1 MTHFAGKTAALSL
14 RVALALSGLFGV
26 SMPVLAGSPPA
37 TAAQKTANGLDA
49 AARARLVGEHM
60 LTLQWLR
67 WGDLSGA
74 GKVVVEDAGDTLPMR
89 GEQRG
94 TGENA
99 DDYVRLDGRIVA
111 ASREGFVFEG
121 EILTRVH
128 HIANGSECRRSGTFT
143 FKATGKRRYW
153 RLQEMD
159 NPCDSATDYVDVYF
173 RGI

>member
-1 MTHFAGKTAALSL
+1 MRHHALL
-14 RVALALSGLFGV
+14 LFLCALLPGVLPMPHALASTRTI
-26 SMPVLAGSPPA
+26 ARD
-37 TAAQKTANGLDA
+37 ANGLDA
-49 AARARLVGEHM
+49 AARARLVGDHM
-60 LTLQWLR
+60 LTLQWLG

-74 GKVVVEDAGDTLPMR
+74 GKLVVEDAGDTLPMR

-94 TGENA
+94 TGESA
-99 DDYVRLDGRIVA
+99 DDYVRIDGRIVS
-111 ASREGFVFEG
+111 ASRDGFVFEG
-121 EILTRVH
+121 DILTRVH

-153 RLQEMD
+153 RLQEMQ

>member
-1 MTHFAGKTAALSL
+1 MKPCI
-14 RVALALSGLFGV
+14 ALALSSVLVF
-26 SMPVLAGSPPA
+26 STPAIATSQAASPVR
-37 TAAQKTANGLDA
+37 KTANDLDA

-60 LTLQWLR
+60 LTLQWLG
-67 WGDLSGA
+67 WGDLSSA

-99 DDYVRLDGRIVA
+99 NDYLRIDGRILS
-111 ASREGFVFEG
+111 ASRDGFVFQG
-121 EILTRVH
+121 DILTRVH
-128 HIANGSECRRSGTFT
+128 HIANGAECRRSGTFT

-173 RGI
+173 RGL

>member
-1 MTHFAGKTAALSL
+1 MTAFI
-14 RVALALSGLFGV
+14 ALALSSLLV
-26 SMPVLAGSPPA
+26 VATPALAGSATAPPA
-37 TAAQKTANGLDA
+37 QQAANGLDA
-49 AARARLVGEHM
+49 AARARLVGDHM
-60 LTLQWLR
+60 LTLQWLG

-99 DDYVRLDGRIVA
+99 DDYVRIDGRIVA
-111 ASREGFVFEG
+111 ASRDGFVFEG
-121 EILTRVH
+121 TILTRVH
-128 HIANGSECRRSGTFT
+128 HIANGAECRRSGRFT

-153 RLQEMD
+153 RLQEMQ

>member
-1 MTHFAGKTAALSL
+1 MNALIPIALSSL
-14 RVALALSGLFGV
+14 LAVATPA
-26 SMPVLAGSPPA
+26 LAGSA
-37 TAAQKTANGLDA
+37 TAPSAQKAANGLDA
-49 AARARLVGEHM
+49 AARARLVGDHM
-60 LTLQWLR
+60 LTLQWLG

-74 GKVVVEDAGDTLPMR
+74 GKVVIQDAGDTLPMR

-99 DDYVRLDGRIVA
+99 DDYVRIDGRIVA
-111 ASREGFVFEG
+111 ASRDGFVFEG

-128 HIANGSECRRSGTFT
+128 HIASGAECRRSGRFT

>member
-1 MTHFAGKTAALSL
+1 MTRFAMNT
-14 RVALALSGLFGV
+14 VAMSACVVLALSGLLGV
-26 SMPVLAGSPPA
+26 SMPVSAGSAAA
-37 TAAQKTANGLDA
+37 TSAQKTANGLDA

-60 LTLQWLR
+60 LTLQWLG

-74 GKVVVEDAGDTLPMR
+74 GKVVVEEAGDTLPMR

-94 TGENA
+94 SGENA
-99 DDYVRLDGRIVA
+99 DDYVRIDGRIVA
-111 ASREGFVFEG
+111 ASRDGFVFEG
-121 EILTRVH
+121 EIFTRVH
-128 HIANGSECRRSGTFT
+128 HIANGNECRRSGTFT

>member
-1 MTHFAGKTAALSL
+1 MRQHVLLLCLGALL
-14 RVALALSGLFGV
+14 PGVLPMPHAVAS
-26 SMPVLAGSPPA
+26 
-37 TAAQKTANGLDA
+37 TRTIANDAHGLDA
-49 AARARLVGEHM
+49 AARARLVGDHM
-60 LTLQWLR
+60 LTLQWLG

-74 GKVVVEDAGDTLPMR
+74 GKLVVEDAGDTLPMR

-99 DDYVRLDGRIVA
+99 NDYVRIDGRIVSA
-111 ASREGFVFEG
+111 TRDGFVFEG

-153 RLQEMD
+153 RLQEMQ

>member
-1 MTHFAGKTAALSL
+1 MRHHVLLVCLGALLPGVLPMPQAAASTHAIA
-14 RVALALSGLFGV
+14 RD
-26 SMPVLAGSPPA
+26 
-37 TAAQKTANGLDA
+37 ANGLDA

-60 LTLQWLR
+60 LTLQWLG

-74 GKVVVEDAGDTLPMR
+74 GKLVVEDAGDTLPMR

-94 TGENA
+94 TGENSE
-99 DDYVRLDGRIVA
+99 DYVRIDGRIISA
-111 ASREGFVFEG
+111 TRDGFVFEG

-128 HIANGSECRRSGTFT
+128 YIANGTECRRSGTFT

-153 RLQEMD
+153 RLQEMQ

>member
-1 MTHFAGKTAALSL
+1 MRRHVLLLLLGALL
-14 RVALALSGLFGV
+14 PGVLTMPHAVASTRAIASD
-26 SMPVLAGSPPA
+26 
-37 TAAQKTANGLDA
+37 ANGLDA
-49 AARARLVGEHM
+49 AARARLVGEHL
-60 LTLQWLR
+60 LTLQWLG

-74 GKVVVEDAGDTLPMR
+74 GRLIVEDAGDTLPMR

-94 TGENA
+94 AGENA
-99 DDYVRLDGRIVA
+99 NDYVRIDGRIVS
-111 ASREGFVFEG
+111 ASRDGFVFEG

-128 HIANGSECRRSGTFT
+128 HIANGTECRRSGTFT
-143 FKATGKRRYW
+143 FKTTGKRRYW

>member
-1 MTHFAGKTAALSL
+1 MRSAIAIALSCLLAVATPAFAGS
-14 RVALALSGLFGV
+14 
-26 SMPVLAGSPPA
+26 A
-37 TAAQKTANGLDA
+37 TSTSAQKSENGLDD
-49 AARARLVGEHM
+49 AARARLIGDHM
-60 LTLQWLR
+60 LTLQWLG

-99 DDYVRLDGRIVA
+99 NDYLRIDGRIVV
-111 ASREGFVFEG
+111 ASRDGFVFEG

-128 HIANGSECRRSGTFT
+128 HIANGAECRRSGRFT

-159 NPCDSATDYVDVYF
+159 NPCDSVTDYVDVYF

>member
-1 MTHFAGKTAALSL
+1 M
-14 RVALALSGLFGV
+14 RPVIALALSSLLAVATPAF
-26 SMPVLAGSPPA
+26 AGSA
-37 TAAQKTANGLDA
+37 TAPSAQKAANGLDA

-60 LTLQWLR
+60 LTLQWLG

-74 GKVVVEDAGDTLPMR
+74 GRLVVEDAGDTLPMR

-94 TGENA
+94 SGENA
-99 DDYVRLDGRIVA
+99 NDYVRIDGRVVA
-111 ASREGFVFEG
+111 ASRDGFVFEG
-121 EILTRVH
+121 TILTRVH
-128 HIANGSECRRSGTFT
+128 HIANGAECRRSGTFT

-153 RLQEMD
+153 RLQEMQ

>member
-1 MTHFAGKTAALSL
+1 MRRHALL
-14 RVALALSGLFGV
+14 LLLGALLPGV
-26 SMPVLAGSPPA
+26 LPMPHTIASTRA
-37 TAAQKTANGLDA
+37 IASDANGLDA
-49 AARARLVGEHM
+49 AARARLVGEHL
-60 LTLQWLR
+60 LTLQWLG

-74 GKVVVEDAGDTLPMR
+74 GKLVVEDAGDTLPMR

-99 DDYVRLDGRIVA
+99 DDYVRIDGRIVS
-111 ASREGFVFEG
+111 ASRDGFVFEG

-128 HIANGSECRRSGTFT
+128 HIANGTECRRSGTFT

>member
-1 MTHFAGKTAALSL
+1 MKPFAVL
-14 RVALALSGLFGV
+14 ALAGLLAVAAPAF
-26 SMPVLAGSPPA
+26 AGSPRE
-37 TAAQKTANGLDA
+37 TAARKTANGLDD

-60 LTLQWLR
+60 LTLQWLG

-74 GKVVVEDAGDTLPMR
+74 GRLVVEDDGDTLPMR

-94 TGENA
+94 SGGNA
-99 DDYVRLDGRIVA
+99 EDYVRIDGRIVA
-111 ASREGFVFEG
+111 AGRDGFVFEG

-128 HIANGSECRRSGTFT
+128 HIANGAECRRSGRFA
-143 FKATGKRRYW
+143 FKTTGKRRYW
-153 RLQEMD
+153 RLQEME

>member
-1 MTHFAGKTAALSL
+1 MTAFI
-14 RVALALSGLFGV
+14 ALALSSLLVVATPAF
-26 SMPVLAGSPPA
+26 AGSS
-37 TAAQKTANGLDA
+37 TAPSAQKAANGLDA
-49 AARARLVGEHM
+49 AARARLVGDHM
-60 LTLQWLR
+60 LTLQWLG

-74 GKVVVEDAGDTLPMR
+74 GRLVVEDAGDTLPMR

-99 DDYVRLDGRIVA
+99 DDYVRIDGRIVA
-111 ASREGFVFEG
+111 ASRDGFVFEG

-128 HIANGSECRRSGTFT
+128 HIANGTECRRSGRFT

>member
-1 MTHFAGKTAALSL
+1 MKSLAAFALS
-14 RVALALSGLFGV
+14 AL
-26 SMPVLAGSPPA
+26 LATTLPAGAEPP
-37 TAAQKTANGLDA
+37 TARAAPAAGQGLDA

-60 LTLQWLR
+60 LTLQWLG

-74 GKVVVEDAGDTLPMR
+74 GRVMVEDAGDTLPMR

-99 DDYVRLDGRIVA
+99 DDYVRIDGRILS
-111 ASREGFVFEG
+111 ASRDGFVFQG

-173 RGI
+173 RGL

>member
-1 MTHFAGKTAALSL
+1 MRRHVLLLCLGALLPGVVPMAHAAASAYTTAND
-14 RVALALSGLFGV
+14 
-26 SMPVLAGSPPA
+26 
-37 TAAQKTANGLDA
+37 ANGLDA
-49 AARARLVGEHM
+49 AARARLVGDHL
-60 LTLQWLR
+60 LTLQWLG

-99 DDYVRLDGRIVA
+99 DDYVRIDGRIVSA
-111 ASREGFVFEG
+111 TRDGFVFEG

-128 HIANGSECRRSGTFT
+128 HIATGSECRRSGTFT

-153 RLQEMD
+153 RLQEMQ

>member
-1 MTHFAGKTAALSL
+1 MRS
-14 RVALALSGLFGV
+14 VIALALSCLLAV
-26 SMPVLAGSPPA
+26 STPAFAGST
-37 TAAQKTANGLDA
+37 TAPSVQKSTNGLDA
-49 AARARLVGEHM
+49 AARARLVGDHM
-60 LTLQWLR
+60 LTLQWLG

-99 DDYVRLDGRIVA
+99 GDFLRIDGRIVA
-111 ASREGFVFEG
+111 ASRDGFVFEG

-128 HIANGSECRRSGTFT
+128 HIANGAECRRSGRFT

-159 NPCDSATDYVDVYF
+159 NPCDSVTDYVDVYF